1 VETLLARADAA
12 MYSAKERGRNNVQCY
27 AEGMNAVTQERVK
40 LESELHQALRSGQF
54 ELHYQPKVDTLSGR
68 VNSAEA
74 LIRWRHPQR
83 GLVPPD
89 DFIAVADECGL
100 LDPIGEWVLFEAC
113 RQAKAWQRE
122 GLRPL
127 RVAVNLAPSQF
138 RLTNLVDQIRRALEA
153 AALEPQ
159 FLEVELTESAVM
171 SDAEESIRILE
182 AISRMGVLV
191 SVDDFGTGYSSM
203 SYLRR
208 FPIDKLKIDRCFV
221 EEMTRRP
228 EDASIVRAIIS
239 LAHSLHLKVIAEGVE
254 TSEQLALLAEL
265 GCDQYQG
272 FHFSAALLPER
283 FAALMRQEPGLP
295 DDEAARTHSKLA
307 VLVRAGG

>member
-1 VETLLARADAA
+1 MRRCAAGSSSCTISRRSIPRAV
-12 MYSAKERGRNNVQCY
+12 G
-27 AEGMNAVTQERVK
+27 
-40 LESELHQALRSGQF
+40 
-54 ELHYQPKVDTLSGR
+54 
-68 VNSAEA
+68 
-74 LIRWRHPQR
+74 
-83 GLVPPD
+83 
-89 DFIAVADECGL
+89 
-100 LDPIGEWVLFEAC
+100 
-113 RQAKAWQRE
+113 
-122 GLRPL
+122 
-127 RVAVNLAPSQF
+127 
-138 RLTNLVDQIRRALEA
+138 
-153 AALEPQ
+153 
-159 FLEVELTESAVM
+159 LTESAVM

-254 TSEQLALLAEL
+254 TSEQLALLAQL

-272 FHFSAALLPER
+272 FHFSPALLPER
-283 FAALMRQEPGLP
+283 FAALVREEPALSE
-295 DDEAARTHSKLA
+295 D
-307 VLVRAGG
+307 